1 MENLKKLIRKLDN
14 EEKMHHL
21 PARAW
26 NRAVGADMCKR
37 TQDESSFWRREQEP
51 MALFQKGVQKG
62 VRMNNWFACSRLPY
76 EDIIL
81 FIYSWAYE
89 MTSIKYCE
97 RELGMSKNTTV
108 DWSNYMREVC
118 LWKLLTHPVVIGG
131 PGMHVEIDEALFAK
145 RKNHVGRILPQQ
157 WLFGGICVETKE
169 VFMLAVPNRSAAT
182 LIPLINQY
190 IRPGTIIFSDEWR
203 AYRRIQDEGV
213 EGAPNYRHE
222 TVNHSR
228 NFVDPETGVHTQ
240 HIERLWRSAKVR
252 NKRHCGTDRE
262 MLPGY
267 LAEFLWRRHSCSIIY
282 NYGRN
287 IFDSILSDMVEFYP
301 PTN

>member
-14 EEKMHHL
+14 EEKCITYLQERGIMQL
-21 PARAW
+21 E
-26 NRAVGADMCKR
+26 R
-37 TQDESSFWRREQEP
+37 TC
-51 MALFQKGVQKG
+51 ANGH
-62 VRMNNWFACSRLPY
+62 RMNLVFGGGNKNRWRCAKRECRKENRVRINNWLVGSRLPY
-76 EDIIL
+76 EDVIL

-97 RELGMSKNTTV
+97 RELGMNKNTTI

-118 LWKLLTHPVVIGG
+118 LWKLLRHPVVIGG

-157 WLFGGICVETKE
+157 WVFGGICVETKE

-182 LIPLINQY
+182 LLPLINQY

-203 AYRRIQDEGV
+203 AYRGIQDEGV
-213 EGAPNYRHE
+213 KGVPNYRHQ

-228 NFVDPETGVHTQ
+228 NFVDPQTGVHTQ

-262 MLPGY
+262 MLSGY
-267 LAEFLWRRHSCSIIY
+267 LAEFLWRHSSSIIY
-282 NYGRN
+282 GRT
-287 IFDSILSDMVEFYP
+287 IFDSILFDMVEFYP
-301 PTN
+301 PTD